1 MTINQKSNLN
11 YFIFIFFFFFI
22 SYLLLLIIINVI
34 IILVV
39 KNVRYL
45 EFFQIFHK
53 ALWFQSKIEIL
64 KKSEIRRIRKNQK
77 NSYFWFIW
85 NEVLHWKRTLWWKA
99 LKARS
104 IQKVKKLRLIW
115 LENFLITRYIAK
127 WWKEKKRKW
136 REEIAIIQRN
146 NKCTSMN

>member
-45 EFFQIFHK
+45 EYS
-53 ALWFQSKIEIL
+53 SKYFT
-64 KKSEIRRIRKNQK
+64 KHFDFNQK
-77 NSYFWFIW
+77 
-85 NEVLHWKRTLWWKA
+85 
-99 LKARS
+99 LK
-104 IQKVKKLRLIW
+104 
-115 LENFLITRYIAK
+115 F
-127 WWKEKKRKW
+127 
-136 REEIAIIQRN
+136 
-146 NKCTSMN
+146 